1 MDYDPYNYLG
11 ISIFRTD
18 TKYDNLFYSHEL
30 QFFMSEEFV
39 SISDKES
46 GVQYQKEGSSPEDLT
61 LLREKISEIV
71 ELIFRFNN
79 AMSNGGFH

>member
-1 MDYDPYNYLG
+1 
-11 ISIFRTD
+11 
-18 TKYDNLFYSHEL
+18 
-30 QFFMSEEFV
+30 MSEEFV

-61 LLREKISEIV
+61 LFREKISEIV

-79 AMSNGGFH
+79 AISNGGFH